1 MRAPPPAG
9 RASAIANPKPKP
21 KPKPNP
27 NPNLTLT
34 LTLTLIIPAC
44 GPSEHESAITKVIAM
59 CAIASVAYVGML
71 HTVIPLAAARVR
83 VRVRVRVS

>member
-1 MRAPPPAG
+1 M
-9 RASAIANPKPKP
+9 
-21 KPKPNP
+21 
-27 NPNLTLT
+27 
-34 LTLTLIIPAC
+34 
-44 GPSEHESAITKVIAM
+44 KVIAM